1 MTQTNPE
8 QWAVEV
14 REVETVTGDF
24 GTEPGTPFYRIE
36 IGGYCADFDY
46 REGAQ
51 NFADA
56 IQAAFAEQNARL
68 VGALAKGG
76 FMMTET
82 HNIGEHRARKL
93 VIGFQNGSDADL
105 AMEAVAIAIKAYR
118 DAT

>member
-8 QWAVEV
+8 QWAL
-14 REVETVTGDF
+14 DLLAD
-24 GTEPGTPFYRIE
+24 IID
-36 IGGYCADFDY
+36 IGGLGGPCSEADCV
-46 REGAQ
+46 ECGKVALK
-51 NFADA
+51 
-56 IQAAFAEQNARL
+56 IQAAFAEREARL

>member
-1 MTQTNPE
+1 MTQKAIMQTNPE
-8 QWAVEV
+8 QWAVELWHLAYNAS
-14 REVETVTGDF
+14 ENCATQSFGDDDK
-24 GTEPGTPFYRIE
+24 
-36 IGGYCADFDY
+36 A
-46 REGAQ
+46 A
-51 NFADA
+51 ALA
-56 IQAAFAEQNARL
+56 IQTAFAEREARL